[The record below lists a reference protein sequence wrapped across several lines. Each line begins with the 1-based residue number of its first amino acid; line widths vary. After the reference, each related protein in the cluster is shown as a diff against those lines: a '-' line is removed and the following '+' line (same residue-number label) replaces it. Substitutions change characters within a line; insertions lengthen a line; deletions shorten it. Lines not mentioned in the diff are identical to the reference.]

1 MNQPTA
7 HTVKSF
13 DDDLRQ
19 LRAMIGEMGGLAK
32 AQIDHSTTALVER
45 NVEIAQSAVES
56 DARIDRL
63 ETEVEQLAITTIA
76 RRAPLADDLREIV
89 AALKISAIIER
100 IGDYAKNNA
109 KRSTAI
115 ASDSPMQPMVIIPEM
130 ARLVSRMVDDALD
143 AYARRDAVLA
153 RDVWQRDARVDEYYN
168 SLFRALL
175 TFMMENPQLITQ
187 STHLLFIAKNLERMG
202 DHATNVAEVVYYSAT
217 GEHLVDR
224 QKADATVYTRAEDL
238 GADPGVDSRSS

>member
-1 MNQPTA
+1 MPTA

-32 AQIDHSTTALVER
+32 DQVDRSVIALIER
-45 NVEIAQSAVES
+45 DGEAANAIVAS

-63 ETEVEQLAITTIA
+63 EAEVEQLAISTIA
-76 RRAPLADDLREIV
+76 RRAPMADDLREVI
-89 AALKISAIIER
+89 AALKISAVIER

-109 KRSTAI
+109 KRVTSI
-115 ASDSPMQPMVIIPEM
+115 SQDSPIRPMVIVPEM
-130 ARLVSRMVDDALD
+130 ARIVSTMVHDALD
-143 AYARRDAVLA
+143 AYARRDQELA
-153 RDVWQRDARVDEYYN
+153 REVWERDANVDEYYN

-175 TFMMENPQLITQ
+175 TFMMENPHHITP
-187 STHLLFIAKNLERMG
+187 STHLLFIAKNLERIG

-217 GEHLVDR
+217 GDHLTDR
-224 QKADATVYTRAEDL
+224 LKGDETVYTVSDDIDD
-238 GADPGVDSRSS
+238 G